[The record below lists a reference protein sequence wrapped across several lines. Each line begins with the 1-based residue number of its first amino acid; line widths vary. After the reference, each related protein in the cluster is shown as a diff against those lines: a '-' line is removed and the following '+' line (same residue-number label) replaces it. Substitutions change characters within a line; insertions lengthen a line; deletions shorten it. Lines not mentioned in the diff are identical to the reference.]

1 MKGNKQKGN
10 RQVEDTDLEK
20 KRNNRQRTL
29 ARKQKK
35 DLTIADRLTLSA
47 LERIKDVPFE
57 DSHGEFM
64 VKMHTPLRSEF
75 DEIVRLQEELKSGD
89 QKRME
94 KASEEF
100 FRMLDALCV
109 DSSLNYEFWKTGA
122 YDPMDMIR
130 LMDALTTEMI
140 EKVAEA
146 QSFRGE

>member
-1 MKGNKQKGN
+1 MKGSKQRGNKQT
-10 RQVEDTDLEK
+10 EDEDLEK
-20 KRNNRQRTL
+20 RRKNRQRDL

-57 DSHGEFM
+57 DSHGEFI
-64 VKMHTPLRSEF
+64 VKMHTPLRNEY
-75 DEIVRLQEELKSGD
+75 DEIVRLQDELKSGEP
-89 QKRME
+89 KRIE
-94 KASEEF
+94 TASETF
-100 FRMLDALCV
+100 FRMLGSLCV
-109 DSSLNYEFWKTGA
+109 DDSLNYEFWKNGA

-130 LMDALTTEMI
+130 LMDALTSEMI

>member
-1 MKGNKQKGN
+1 MKGSK
-10 RQVEDTDLEK
+10 QVEDKDLEK
-20 KRNNRQRTL
+20 RRKNRQRDL

-47 LERIKDVPFE
+47 LERIRDVPFE
-57 DSHGEFM
+57 DSHGEFI
-64 VKMHTPLRSEF
+64 VKMHAPLRSEF
-75 DEIVRLQEELKSGD
+75 DEVVRLQEELKSGD
-89 QKRME
+89 TKRME
-94 KASEEF
+94 TASDIF

-109 DSSLNYEFWKTGA
+109 DDSLNYEFWKNGA

-130 LMDALTTEMI
+130 LMDALTSEMI